1 MYFTDDNPKS
11 KSIMR
16 ATMGGS
22 DEVELFQAVSPGDLA
37 VDKQEQ
43 KLFWTDTE
51 MKKIE
56 YGDLT
61 GMNQAT
67 LIEKN
72 LLKPVGLVVY
82 KDYVYWIDKDTRNVV
97 KVKKYNDSSR
107 EPVQAYVDDLSDI
120 AVVDIST
127 STDHHPCYKNNCT
140 HLCWVGKDGHA
151 QCSCPMDLI
160 LNDDNL
166 ICGARKK
173 CKPDQFTC
181 ANRVCITRNWVCDD
195 TDDCKDGSDEM
206 DNCTKC
212 KDDEYICDSG
222 QCVDAKKRCDSKPD
236 CEDGS
241 DERVENCGKRCNS
254 NEFGCVKDGFAYKCI
269 PRDWVCD
276 RGKDCYENTDEMNC
290 NESKGNESVPNYPR
304 LHPSNLSGKMVAVI
318 VASIVVCVI
327 FLTFAVLM
335 CRRLKHKPNCNVT
348 HEIGLVVTPVLRTR
362 PHSSASSTRSSS
374 YHDIFVNAPLRKG
387 PGSAGSSNKR
397 SKVASVSNRSS
408 ASQIAYD
415 RNNLTGA
422 SCSST
427 ASTVVT
433 AYFHEPLNPPP
444 SPVTERSHC
453 TSRSRPYCESLLS
466 PSSCK
471 SHRYHRPRM
480 PPPPTPA
487 STDVESRGSRHRCRK
502 SHRCR
507 YQRHAPSSFTE
518 AAYDSDLFAPPPTP
532 NTIYMSEATHFSD
545 QEAPPPSPTTTER
558 SFHLLPYPPPPSPVT
573 DAPSVVL

>member
-1 MYFTDDNPKS
+1 
-11 KSIMR
+11 
-16 ATMGGS
+16 
-22 DEVELFQAVSPGDLA
+22 
-37 VDKQEQ
+37 
-43 KLFWTDTE
+43 
-51 MKKIE
+51 
-56 YGDLT
+56 
-61 GMNQAT
+61 
-67 LIEKN
+67 
-72 LLKPVGLVVY
+72 
-82 KDYVYWIDKDTRNVV
+82 
-97 KVKKYNDSSR
+97 
-107 EPVQAYVDDLSDI
+107 
-120 AVVDIST
+120 
-127 STDHHPCYKNNCT
+127 
-140 HLCWVGKDGHA
+140 
-151 QCSCPMDLI
+151 
-160 LNDDNL
+160 
-166 ICGARKK
+166 
-173 CKPDQFTC
+173 
-181 ANRVCITRNWVCDD
+181 
-195 TDDCKDGSDEM
+195 
-206 DNCTKC
+206 
-212 KDDEYICDSG
+212 
-222 QCVDAKKRCDSKPD
+222 
-236 CEDGS
+236 
-241 DERVENCGKRCNS
+241 
-254 NEFGCVKDGFAYKCI
+254 
-269 PRDWVCD
+269 
-276 RGKDCYENTDEMNC
+276 
-290 NESKGNESVPNYPR
+290 
-304 LHPSNLSGKMVAVI
+304 MVAAI
-318 VASIVVCVI
+318 VGSIVVCV
-327 FLTFAVLM
+327 FLAFAVLM

-397 SKVASVSNRSS
+397 SKVPSVSNRSS

-545 QEAPPPSPTTTER
+545 QEGPPPSPTTTER